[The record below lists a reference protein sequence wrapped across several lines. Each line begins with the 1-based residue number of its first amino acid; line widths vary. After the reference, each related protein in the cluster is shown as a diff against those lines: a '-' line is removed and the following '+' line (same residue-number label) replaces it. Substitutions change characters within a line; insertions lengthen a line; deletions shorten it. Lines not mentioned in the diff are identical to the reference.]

1 MLFFS
6 NKSILKRVVSEA
18 DPHPAGTAAPVA
30 RAISPPIPADPHP
43 AGTARAYRRY
53 CPKKRTEWRPA
64 GVGAPEPPAEPPAL
78 RCPACG
84 GEVYQAEE
92 LAQNAGLCGL
102 CMTRL
107 RRRDGDCA
115 AEAPRTK
122 EDASYDPSH

>member
-64 GVGAPEPPAEPPAL
+64 GGGAPEPPAEPPAL
-78 RCPACG
+78 RCPAC
-84 GEVYQAEE
+84 EERLPVLECAEE
-92 LAQNAGLCGL
+92 PG
-102 CMTRL
+102 T
-107 RRRDGDCA
+107 DTKTA
-115 AEAPRTK
+115 AILPPLGEPAR
-122 EDASYDPSH
+122 YNRI